1 MASFQVRDSRK
12 QSAGQSAL
20 IERRSRVRFPFELR
34 VQFRSL
40 EPGYRLWGTGQLINM
55 SSGGL
60 LVSSE
65 HQMIIGTPVELN
77 IDWPTRLDGRL
88 PLQLIA
94 AGTVTRCDPFRFAI
108 VLERHHFRLAGG
120 AAGKRREDQTPAAC

>member
-1 MASFQVRDSRK
+1 MASFRK
-12 QSAGQSAL
+12 QSYRQAAL
-20 IERRSRVRFPFELR
+20 FERRSRVRFPFELR

-40 EPGYRLWGTGQLINM
+40 DPGYRPWGNGRLINM

-65 HQMIIGTPVELN
+65 HEMIIGTPVELN

-88 PLQLIA
+88 PLQLVA
-94 AGTVTRCDPFRFAI
+94 AGTVTRCDSFRFAV

-120 AAGKRREDQTPAAC
+120 QRRQDPRPAAC

>member
-1 MASFQVRDSRK
+1 MASFRK
-12 QSAGQSAL
+12 QSYGQSAL

-40 EPGYRLWGTGQLINM
+40 DPGYRPWGTGRLINM

-60 LVSSE
+60 LVSSQHE
-65 HQMIIGTPVELN
+65 MIIGTRVELN

-94 AGTVTRCDPFRFAI
+94 AGTITRCDSFGFAA
-108 VLERHHFRLAGG
+108 VLERYHFRLAGG
-120 AAGKRREDQTPAAC
+120 AAGKRREEQRPAAC

>member
-1 MASFQVRDSRK
+1 MAFQPRDSRK
-12 QSAGQSAL
+12 QGAGQPAL

-40 EPGYRLWGTGQLINM
+40 APGYRPWGTGRLSNM

-60 LVSSE
+60 LVSSQHE
-65 HQMIIGTPVELN
+65 MVIGTLVELN

-88 PLQLIA
+88 PLQLVA
-94 AGTVTRCDPFRFAI
+94 AGTVTRCDPFQFAV
-108 VLERHHFRLAGG
+108 VLERYHFRLAGG
-120 AAGKRREDQTPAAC
+120 AAGKRREDQRPAAR